1 MNSMISALY
10 HGNLH
15 PDEHD
20 CSNNNVYSILAES
33 CKQDEAWLLEKLN
46 DEEKRLL
53 TDMIQAQTELNHL
66 TCYESFR
73 DGFILGAS
81 LVMEVCSGA
90 RAVWDEQ

>member
-1 MNSMISALY
+1 MDSMISALY

-20 CSNNNVYSILAES
+20 YANNNVYSVLAES

-46 DEEKRLL
+46 DEEKGLL
-53 TDMIQAQTELNHL
+53 VDMIQAQTELNRL

-73 DGFILGAS
+73 DGFILGVNI
-81 LVMEVCSGA
+81 VMEACYGA
-90 RAVWDEQ
+90 AEVQDG